1 MASPGK
7 FEEEALAALQRAV
20 TRALER
26 KRRLGQYAVF
36 WKDGRV
42 ILDGP
47 DAPAE
52 HEGPAGQSHIGSG
65 EAASPDTARPET
77 GTERSRS

>member
-1 MASPGK
+1 MAQLGK

-20 TRALER
+20 TRALDR

-36 WKDGRV
+36 WEDGQV
-42 ILDGP
+42 IFDGP

-52 HEGPAGQSHIGSG
+52 RKGLTGRSRIGSG
-65 EAASPDTARPET
+65 EVAPPSTDRPEAD
-77 GTERSRS
+77 TEQNRS